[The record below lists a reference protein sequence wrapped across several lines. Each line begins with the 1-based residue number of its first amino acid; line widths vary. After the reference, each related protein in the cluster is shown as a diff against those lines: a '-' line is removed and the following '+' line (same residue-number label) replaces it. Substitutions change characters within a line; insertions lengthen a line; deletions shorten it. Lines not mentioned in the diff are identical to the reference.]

1 MDTVNTSGA
10 QLGAMSQNEKML
22 YAQFRRKIN
31 LEASR
36 AQVKKL
42 EYNLCDAAAGLNI
55 LKSACADANSLGLG
69 GVCVMPAFVKQCAAC
84 LGTQR
89 KSRLIACISYPQGGD
104 CTAIKVKA
112 VKRAIKEGADEVEVT
127 VPVAH
132 IRDGN
137 FAYVRREFKKLRS
150 ASKKRALRI
159 DAECALLTKKE
170 IIKVCLIAAD
180 CGINSV
186 KTSSG
191 AIGGN
196 ELEIISDIKSA
207 VKDKCGIKA
216 EGVATVLEMSSA
228 IDMGASVIGS
238 RNAADVA
245 RMILA
250 SAEME

>member
-1 MDTVNTSGA
+1 MNTLNPTNS
-10 QLGAMSQNEKML
+10 QFSAMTQNEKVL

-42 EYNLCDAAAGLNI
+42 EYNLCDPAAGLNM
-55 LKSACADANSLGLG
+55 LKCACADAGSLGIG
-69 GVCVMPAFVKQCAAC
+69 GVCVMPAFVRQCAAY

-89 KSRLIACISYPQGGD
+89 QTRIIACINYPHGGD

-132 IRDGN
+132 VRDGN

-150 ASKKRALRI
+150 ACKKRALRI
-159 DAECALLTKKE
+159 DAECSLLSKKE

-180 CGINSV
+180 CGVNSV